1 MGEFECGFSVH
12 FVLIVLCVLPFE
24 FYRLDIATGISQMKS
39 KYTHMI
45 VHRNECVKL
54 LLVMTPRVDE
64 WVPLR
69 VGQIFFSYQGVEN

>member
-1 MGEFECGFSVH
+1 MSAAFPFTLSSSSYAFFH
-12 FVLIVLCVLPFE
+12 LNSIVWTLPQE
-24 FYRLDIATGISQMKS
+24 YR